1 MSHEHVYGPSCPEMS
16 LIYPQ
21 PQPTH
26 NGPIN
31 LTPST
36 GWQRHLVGNFSL
48 AELSQ
53 NETVPT
59 SQTNSAHFCCP
70 DSLAA
75 DTTLAALA
83 AEAQQLW
90 GSVSRNCEPLSNFSS
105 ICSSA
110 STVASST
117 TCSFPCLPAASSF
130 GLAPS
135 FDFTSLGKR
144 RHSAFEYPPCSHVGT
159 DLAASMAPSQLC
171 SLSLGSGYAMDAAG
185 RWQEHCAAESQELEE
200 YSLGSGYPG

>member
-1 MSHEHVYGPSCPEMS
+1 MSHEQQSCPEMS

-21 PQPTH
+21 PQLAHSGTR
-26 NGPIN
+26 N

-36 GWQRHLVGNFSL
+36 GWHRHLIGNISL

-53 NETVPT
+53 SETAPT
-59 SQTNSAHFCCP
+59 SHINSAHFCCP
-70 DSLAA
+70 DSLAS
-75 DTTLAALA
+75 DNSFAALA
-83 AEAQQLW
+83 AEAQHLW
-90 GSVSRNCEPLSNFSS
+90 GSVSRTCEPLSNFSS

-144 RHSAFEYPPCSHVGT
+144 RHSAFEYPPCSHGVGT
-159 DLAASMAPSQLC
+159 DLAASMAPPQLC

-185 RWQEHCAAESQELEE
+185 RCQWQERCAAESQELEE